1 MAVRVKASPRW
12 STASVTCLAKVR
24 AIVLGRRSLA
34 VQAATFLLK
43 ADKRAPTSVRKFGD
57 EQLETIPLPNGVN
70 VTIKRAALA
79 NGLQVGSNTC
89 KRRRNCGRAC
99 GGTGGGSSCRR
110 R

>member
-1 MAVRVKASPRW
+1 MPGQSP
-12 STASVTCLAKVR
+12 SNCAGQAVTCCT
-24 AIVLGRRSLA
+24 SNYF
-34 VQAATFLLK
+34 FLLK

-89 KRRRNCGRAC
+89 KRRRSCGRAC